1 MQPLFLICRI
11 CRHFFQL
18 WTDLCLEILHFCIH
32 IFSIIFPSLW
42 MFWKYSANC
51 IMCDASTEAMRF
63 NLARLWSQIHF
74 QTFLDDFFWVISC
87 FSSILHFNQFFEF
100 SFYFFQIFF
109 FRSLRRILKFSN
121 NGALKLW
128 RSRLIISKET
138 NWKPTS
144 VMSFAHFVVKGSITL
159 VLMSSMSDFNDRH
172 SALNDDETDSSF
184 AFILAISSM
193 NSDWSF
199 SLIPYSDFLDNC

>member
-1 MQPLFLICRI
+1 
-11 CRHFFQL
+11 
-18 WTDLCLEILHFCIH
+18 
-32 IFSIIFPSLW
+32 
-42 MFWKYSANC
+42 
-51 IMCDASTEAMRF
+51 MCDASTEATWF
-63 NLARLWSQIHF
+63 SLTRLCRQIHF
-74 QTFLDDFFWVISC
+74 QTFLDYFFRVISC

-100 SFYFFQIFF
+100 TFDFFQIFF
-109 FRSLRRILKFSN
+109 FRSLGKILKFSN

-128 RSRLIISKET
+128 NPRPMIRKRI

-144 VMSFAHFVVKGSITL
+144 VMSFAHFVVKGSIIL

-172 SALNDDETDSSF
+172 SALNDEETDSSF

-199 SLIPYSDFLDNC
+199 SLIPYSDFANYCE